1 MEAYEVVGA
10 PVVRGSDPLGEA
22 RRVACSEL
30 FGRGGSRQADLE
42 VPVVAE
48 KLRETET
55 CVVGYVLFTETVA
68 FGSGVRVLRVVTLI
82 YENLYCHVYLR
93 QIVF

>member
-30 FGRGGSRQADLE
+30 FGRGVSRQADLE

-48 KLRETET
+48 KRRETET
-55 CVVGYVLFTETVA
+55 CVVGYVLFTGDRCLRLRRS
-68 FGSGVRVLRVVTLI
+68 GSAGCDPDL
-82 YENLYCHVYLR
+82 
-93 QIVF
+93 